1 MTILRVARFANGI
14 VPLIFRSVLNM
25 FRLYMYSSMP
35 EKVNMR
41 KVNFWNKR
49 IKFNY
54 HTVLKGSDRTNKEN
68 CMSVIGNFKA
78 FCPHGQ
84 SIHAMVHFAQIHI
97 NGGKDY
103 FSKYDYDSPEK
114 NMKYYGSV
122 KPPAYKMEQVTT
134 DIALYYGTADRY
146 ITEENMELFRTKL
159 CNAKVE
165 TQILEDWG
173 HGTFVL
179 GEHMGE
185 FYRGLAEKHILPSSL
200 A

>member
-1 MTILRVARFANGI
+1 MPSLRLARFCNGI
-14 VPLIFRSVLNM
+14 IPPIVSFIVNL
-25 FRLYMYSSMP
+25 FRLYMYTAMP
-35 EKVNMR
+35 EKVNMT

-84 SIHAMVHFAQIHI
+84 SVQPMFHVAQLHVT
-97 NGGKDY
+97 GKEDY
-103 FSKYDYDSPEK
+103 FTKFDYKSTEK
-114 NMKYYGSV
+114 NMRKYGSV
-122 KPPAYKMEQVTT
+122 KPPSYKMDQITA
-134 DIALYYGTADRY
+134 DIALYYGDQDRY
-146 ITEENMELFRTKL
+146 ITEENMELLRNKL

-165 TQILEDWG
+165 STVLKDWG

-179 GEHMGE
+179 GENMGA
-185 FYRGLAEKHILPSSL
+185 FYRGLAE
-200 A
+200 